1 MSGIAVAIGGSA
13 LLGAAASSKQSK
25 AAGQASDAD
34 IAFRRQMWEA
44 QQAQQEPWM
53 EAGRN
58 ALTQISGMGGQI
70 PVDLEQDPGYQF
82 RMEQGGKMLE
92 RQLAGMGGGAYS
104 GRGMKE
110 AQRFGQQLGS
120 QEYGAAY
127 GRGSDAYNRLASL
140 AGMGQTSASN
150 LGQMGAQATPGMAG
164 AISGGIMGPA
174 QAQSSMYAGLGN
186 LGMQGANLYQQQN
199 YLNQMATMPTAQQYG
214 TIPGSQQTNM
224 LAAQW

>member
-1 MSGIAVAIGGSA
+1 MPWIIGGA
-13 LLGAAASSKQSK
+13 LLGSAALGSKSASTQSS
-25 AAGQASDAD
+25 AATQASAAET
-34 IAFRRQMWEA
+34 AFRREMWEA

-53 EAGRN
+53 EAGRG
-58 ALTQISGMGGQI
+58 ALEQIAGGFD
-70 PVDLEQDPGYQF
+70 VTQDPGYQF
-82 RMEQGGKMLE
+82 RIDQGGKMLE

-120 QEYGAAY
+120 QEYGT
-127 GRGSDAYNRLASL
+127 AYNRLAAL
-140 AGMGQTSASN
+140 AGVGQTAAGQ

-199 YLNQMATMPTAQQYG
+199 YLNQMAGYSPSGVAGDAYMPAYYG
-214 TIPGSQQTNM
+214 G
-224 LAAQW
+224 